1 MSNKTNDEMKID
13 EEEIK
18 RVCSSPE
25 ILEDEIKKIV
35 NLEMIE
41 KYSLFLRLLAN
52 PIRMKILII
61 LSKKDWACNC
71 EFEAVL
77 KIHQTL
83 VSHHL
88 RNLRNN
94 DLIEYKKQGQWKLY
108 KLTKKAR
115 IFIEEL
121 LRIMEQTSIIDV
133 KNKISRK

>member
-1 MSNKTNDEMKID
+1 MSNNDEMKIN

-18 RVCSSPE
+18 KICNSPE
-25 ILEDEIKKIV
+25 LLEDEIKKTV
-35 NLEMIE
+35 DLEMIE
-41 KYSLFLRLLAN
+41 KYSSFLRLLAN

-61 LSKKDWACNC
+61 LSNKDWACNC

-88 RNLRNN
+88 RYLRNN
-94 DLIEYKKQGQWKLY
+94 GLIEYKKHGQWKLY
-108 KLTKKAR
+108 KITKEAR

-121 LRIMEQTSIIDV
+121 LKIMEQTSIINA
-133 KNKISRK
+133 KSKISRK